1 MNSCHVVILVSAT
14 LLWAPSSFAVPPP
27 YSSAAKQEADKLAQ
41 LPSITPHGRA
51 MDRSGRKQKGL
62 ASYCAKH
69 FIHRKMANG
78 QRFEPNANVA
88 ASKTLPL
95 GTTAK
100 ITNVQ
105 NGKSAMVKVEDRGPY
120 VDGRVVDLAPTV
132 ADQLKMKKQGVA
144 PVMVAPVA
152 VPLPGGEVKLG
163 AGAAE
168 TSPEQVQ
175 KAADETA
182 QTAR

>member
-1 MNSCHVVILVSAT
+1 
-14 LLWAPSSFAVPPP
+14 
-27 YSSAAKQEADKLAQ
+27 
-41 LPSITPHGRA
+41 
-51 MDRSGRKQKGL
+51 
-62 ASYCAKH
+62 
-69 FIHRKMANG
+69 MANG